1 MLGFP
6 GGAIPTVSAR
16 CALSV
21 RSHRSRSLRPS
32 RKVHL
37 HFWLCPLVAAL
48 VRLARLHVPTTEL
61 LAATESFNSNLRVI
75 VSITNNVG
83 LFGVSVVFIILCAQ
97 NMTDLLQD
105 LVPEMDQCLWTLVI
119 FIERPSGALA
129 MNEIGQISGG
139 GRCSV
144 PVDVAG
150 FSQRILVND
159 SFHVFSFPVSSI
171 FSLG

>member
-1 MLGFP
+1 
-6 GGAIPTVSAR
+6 
-16 CALSV
+16 
-21 RSHRSRSLRPS
+21 
-32 RKVHL
+32 L

-48 VRLARLHVPTTEL
+48 VRLARSHVPTTEL

-119 FIERPSGALA
+119 SVERPMAWR
-129 MNEIGQISGG
+129 MNEIGQIQ
-139 GRCSV
+139 V
-144 PVDVAG
+144 VAG
-150 FSQRILVND
+150 ALC
-159 SFHVFSFPVSSI
+159 PLTW
-171 FSLG
+171 LGSPKEFW